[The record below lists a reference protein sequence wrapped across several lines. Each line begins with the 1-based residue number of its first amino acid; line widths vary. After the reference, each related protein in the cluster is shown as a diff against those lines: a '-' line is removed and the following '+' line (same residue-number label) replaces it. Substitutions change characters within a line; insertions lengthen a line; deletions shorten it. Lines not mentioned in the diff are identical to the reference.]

1 MNTKDKI
8 IWNNIEQL
16 LDEKGWSLA
25 DLSRK
30 SNTRPQTINSLK
42 SGDWGLFYCL

>member
-25 DLSRK
+25 DS
-30 SNTRPQTINSLK
+30 
-42 SGDWGLFYCL
+42 GLFYCL